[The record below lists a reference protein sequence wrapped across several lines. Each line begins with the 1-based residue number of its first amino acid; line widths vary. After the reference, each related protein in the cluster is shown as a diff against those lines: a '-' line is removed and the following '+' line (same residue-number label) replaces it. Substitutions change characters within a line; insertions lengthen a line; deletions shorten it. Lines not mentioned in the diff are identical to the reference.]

1 MIISLKVMMAL
12 AMVLITVRMG
22 KIEIVLIVML
32 VITVMMVTM
41 SIILDP

>member
-1 MIISLKVMMAL
+1 MIISLKVMMAP

>member
-1 MIISLKVMMAL
+1 MIISLKVMMAP
-12 AMVLITVRMG
+12 AMVLITVRIG
-22 KIEIVLIVML
+22 KIKIVLIVML

>member
-1 MIISLKVMMAL
+1 MIISLKVMMAP

-22 KIEIVLIVML
+22 KIETVLIVML